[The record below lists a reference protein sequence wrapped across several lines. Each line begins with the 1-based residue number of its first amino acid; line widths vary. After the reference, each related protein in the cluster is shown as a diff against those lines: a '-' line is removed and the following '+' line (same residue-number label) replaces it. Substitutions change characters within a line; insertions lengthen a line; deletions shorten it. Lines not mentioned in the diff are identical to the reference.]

1 MFPVDL
7 NEILRRVEQIDP
19 ARYAQTRNFTNGAVT
34 RLSPY
39 LSRGVIST
47 KTVLDSV
54 RRRGF
59 KLWQIEKLVQEL
71 AWRDYF
77 QNVWRAKGD
86 EIDQD
91 LRQPQ
96 PGVQN
101 CSMPR
106 AVLSGETG
114 ITAIDDG
121 IVEMHENGY
130 IHNHLRMYI
139 AAVTCN
145 SAGSHWRVP
154 ARWMYFYLRDADW
167 ASNALSWQW
176 TAGAFSNK
184 KYYANQEN
192 INKYC
197 GTNDRNTFLDVGY
210 EELPDAPI
218 PDVLRELETPELT
231 TELPASNELRID
243 ETRPTFVYNF
253 YNLDPLWAQDVDAN
267 RVLLLEPSHFA
278 KYPIHAQTLDFALRL
293 AANIN
298 NLQIFTGEFSELKI
312 ACAAS
317 TLHYKEH
324 PTARHYTGVETAR
337 EQMFPEIA
345 GYFPSFFGYWKK
357 CEKLLKTSV
366 AKN

>member
-1 MFPVDL
+1 MFPVSIND
-7 NEILRRVEQIDP
+7 ILQRVEQIDS
-19 ARYAQTRNFTNGAVT
+19 ARYAQTRNFTDGAVT

-47 KTVLDSV
+47 KTVLDTLL
-54 RRRGF
+54 RRGF

-77 QNVWRAKGD
+77 QNVWRVKGD
-86 EIDQD
+86 LLDTD

-96 PGVQN
+96 LDVQN
-101 CSMPR
+101 YSLPK
-106 AVLSGETG
+106 AILNGATG

-121 IVEMHENGY
+121 ILEMRENGY

-145 SAGSHWRVP
+145 VARCHWRVP

-176 TAGAFSNK
+176 TAGAFSSK
-184 KYYANQEN
+184 KYFANQEN

-197 GTNDRNTFLDVGY
+197 GTTDRHTFLDAAY
-210 EELPDAPI
+210 EELPGAPI
-218 PDVLRELETPELT
+218 PDVLRELETPVLT
-231 TELPASNELRID
+231 TELPAPVDLQID
-243 ETRPTFVYNF
+243 QTRPTFVYNF
-253 YNLDPLWAQDVDAN
+253 YNLDPFWARDAAAN

-278 KYPIHAQTLDFALRL
+278 KYPIASATLQFALQL
-293 AANIN
+293 AAANIEN
-298 NLQIFTGEFSELKI
+298 VQIFVGEFARLQTI
-312 ACAAS
+312 CAAS
-317 TLHYKEH
+317 TLHFKEH
-324 PTARHYTGVETAR
+324 PTARHYRGVETAR
-337 EQMFPEIA
+337 EQMFPDIA

-357 CEKLLKTSV
+357 CEKLLK
-366 AKN
+366 AAAH